1 VQAIS
6 YTLLFGF
13 YWMLSTT
20 SLFREVEIV
29 PAREIPLPES
39 VEFYYIGAGDGNV
52 YHLGSTTGQPEMI
65 HELKSKNPWDRL
77 YWRASK
83 AEPRQGD
90 LVARLDDESR
100 TGRTLEIRKGLSGE
114 SKLETRL
121 ENTWFNFGQV
131 ESVSESVTGR
141 WDFYTQFWAG
151 GGLTGRPKK
160 SSASASDGTR
170 EIHVALETPFAS
182 WIARNAVLLPE
193 DKVLFQLGSNQI
205 CLLDAATR
213 RLALVCYGRGPIAV
227 LNPAR

>member
-1 VQAIS
+1 MLFALIQAVFANAGTPLMWGAALHLLAGNAIIGTFEGLLLITLFKARTKTTLLVMIAANYLSAWLGLLLIPAVANFADMDINTIRPWFWIMTGVTYGATVLIEWPFVIACVGTFRRSVLASFTVQAIS

-83 AEPRQGD
+83 AEPR
-90 LVARLDDESR
+90 
-100 TGRTLEIRKGLSGE
+100 
-114 SKLETRL
+114 
-121 ENTWFNFGQV
+121 
-131 ESVSESVTGR
+131 
-141 WDFYTQFWAG
+141 
-151 GGLTGRPKK
+151 
-160 SSASASDGTR
+160 
-170 EIHVALETPFAS
+170 
-182 WIARNAVLLPE
+182 
-193 DKVLFQLGSNQI
+193 
-205 CLLDAATR
+205 
-213 RLALVCYGRGPIAV
+213 
-227 LNPAR
+227 